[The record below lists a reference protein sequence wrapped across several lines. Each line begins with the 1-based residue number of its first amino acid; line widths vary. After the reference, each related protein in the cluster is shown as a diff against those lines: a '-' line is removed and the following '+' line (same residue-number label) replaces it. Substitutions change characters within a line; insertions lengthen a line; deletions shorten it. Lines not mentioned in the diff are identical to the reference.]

1 MKLLSLRAGR
11 LGVDLAP
18 EAGGSVARFAADGAI
33 DLLRHA
39 TPQALASGRGND
51 ASCYPLVPFSGRIA
65 NGRLAFDGEEIV
77 LQPNWPG
84 QSHPMHGDGW
94 AQPWTVVA
102 TDERSA
108 EIEYAHDARSG
119 WPFRYRARQA
129 YRLDHDAFTIGI
141 GIENLERRAVPAGL
155 GFHPFF
161 VRDADTELRC
171 AVGSMWRTD
180 AEVLPIE
187 QVAVLSHAS
196 FAMSRKVDDVRLD
209 NPFEGWDGKAT
220 ISWPR
225 TRLRLELAAT
235 ETLRKLVIYVPPD
248 RPYFCVEPVSH
259 VPGALGATR
268 LAAGAKLEGTVTFR
282 VSNL

>member
-1 MKLLSLRAGR
+1 VS
-11 LGVDLAP
+11 
-18 EAGGSVARFAADGAI
+18 
-33 DLLRHA
+33 
-39 TPQALASGRGND
+39 
-51 ASCYPLVPFSGRIA
+51 FSRRVS
-65 NGRLAFDGEEIV
+65 NRRLAFDCEEIV
-77 LQPNWPG
+77 LQPSWPG
-84 QSHPMHGDGW
+84 QRHPLHGDGW

-119 WPFRYRARQA
+119 WPFRYRARQF

-187 QVAVLSHAS
+187 QVAVPSQAS

-220 ISWPR
+220 VTWPR
-225 TRLRLELAAT
+225 TGLRLELSAT
-235 ETLRKLVIYVPPD
+235 EPLRKLVIYIPPD

-259 VPGALGATR
+259 VPGALGATH
-268 LAAGAKLEGTVTFR
+268 LAAGATLEGTVTFR